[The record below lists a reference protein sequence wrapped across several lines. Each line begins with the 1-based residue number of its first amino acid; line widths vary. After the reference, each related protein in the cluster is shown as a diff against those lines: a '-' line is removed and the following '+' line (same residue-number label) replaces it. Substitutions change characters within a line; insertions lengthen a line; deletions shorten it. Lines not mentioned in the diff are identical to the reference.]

1 MSDDGCSESFELEEE
16 IYIEKSKSLNFE
28 ENKESSC
35 SQILS
40 NSCYSKKSKKEED
53 IRYYEFEIQQIKDI
67 SNIGIDIQDLT
78 LLNIKDVTQIVKNQ
92 MKMSDMI
99 Y

>member
-1 MSDDGCSESFELEEE
+1 M
-16 IYIEKSKSLNFE
+16 NFE
-28 ENKESSC
+28 ENKESEVF
-35 SQILS
+35 SQVLS
-40 NSCYSKKSKKEED
+40 NSYHSKKDKKEED

-67 SNIGIDIQDLT
+67 SDIGLDIQDLT